1 MKIECFKC
9 DGCKKIIKNDNYY
22 YIDIY
27 QVADKNGMFT
37 AKGMSNNLT
46 NNSDKFLG
54 QQTTYCEECVDKI
67 KRYIENLS
75 LIVDDDKWIIRN
87 YLGEEKIAKKH
98 KKYICKKK

>member
-1 MKIECFKC
+1 MKIECYKC
-9 DGCKKIIKNDNYY
+9 DGCKKIINNDNHY

-37 AKGMSNNLT
+37 EEGMSNNLT
-46 NNSDKFLG
+46 NNLGKIFG

-75 LIVDDDKWIIRN
+75 LTKDADK
-87 YLGEEKIAKKH
+87 
-98 KKYICKKK
+98 